1 MVMHSYGGVVGSEA
15 NLKAMSQIKR
25 QEKGLLGGVIQLSI
39 ISAFLLDMGQS
50 MLGALIVSPN
60 DRIEVSAPV
69 LPMPVLL
76 TYVHH
81 LLFQQSDDRYTIMN
95 CSFILYNDLPLSEA
109 ISWESRL
116 IPHSYKVQRTKLT
129 RAS

>member
-76 TYVHH
+76 TYAHH